1 MSMILGMLPSI
12 LMIVAPILITAIG
25 GMICEKAGVVNIA
38 LEGLMAIGACTAAAA
53 HVLMEASGMNHSL
66 SLFLALAMGFVTGGL
81 FSLVHAVAAINLNA
95 DQTISGT
102 GINLLSSGVTI
113 FASQILF
120 NSDRTREFR
129 MGMQTDALGIYPTA
143 YIALVVVLLSWFV
156 LYKLPVGM
164 HLRACGERWFVLYKL
179 PVGMH
184 LRACGEHPG
193 AAESVGINVK
203 KMRYWAVFTSGVLAG
218 LAGGCVVLTQTIQ
231 YTSNTINGRGF
242 IALAAVSFG
251 RWTPLGVTGAALL
264 FGTAQAF
271 AIIANNIPALKVLPT
286 EVFNILPYMVTLAA
300 LVLFSGKNYAPS
312 AAGKPYEKGA
322 S

>member
-1 MSMILGMLPSI
+1 MMILNMLPSV

-25 GMICEKAGVVNIA
+25 GMVSEKSGVVNIA
-38 LEGLMAIGACTAAAA
+38 LEGLMMIGAMSAAAA
-53 HVLMEASGMNHSL
+53 HVLVEASGMNHTL
-66 SLFLALAMGFVTGGL
+66 SLVLAMVIGTGIGGL
-81 FSLVHAVAAINLNA
+81 FSLLHAVAAINLNA

-102 GINLLSSGVTI
+102 GINLLASGVTI

-120 NSDRTREFR
+120 NADRTKEFR
-129 MGMQTDALGIYPTA
+129 MGMQTDALGFYPTA
-143 YIALVVVLLSWFV
+143 YIALIVVLLSWFV
-156 LYKLPVGM
+156 LYKLP
-164 HLRACGERWFVLYKL
+164 F
-179 PVGMH
+179 GMH

-203 KMRYWAVFTSGVLAG
+203 RIRYIAVLASGMLAG

-251 RWTPLGVTGAALL
+251 RWRPAGVAGAALL

-271 AIIANNIPALKVLPT
+271 AIIANNIPALRVLPT
-286 EVFNILPYMVTLAA
+286 EVFNILPYVVTLVA
-300 LVLFSGKNYAPS
+300 LVLFSGKNYAPA
-312 AAGKPYEKGA
+312 AAGRPYEKGA

>member
-1 MSMILGMLPSI
+1 MMVLNMLPSV

-25 GMICEKAGVVNIA
+25 GMISEKSGVVNIA
-38 LEGLMAIGACTAAAA
+38 LEGLMMIGAMTAAAA
-53 HVLMEASGMNHSL
+53 HVLMEGSGMNHTL
-66 SLFLALAMGFVTGGL
+66 SLVLALALGLGVGGI
-81 FSLVHAVAAINLNA
+81 FSLIHAVAAINLNA

-102 GINLLSSGVTI
+102 GINLLANGVTI

-120 NSDRTREFR
+120 NADRTKEFR
-129 MGMQTDALGIYPTA
+129 MGMQTDALGFYPTA
-143 YIALVVVLLSWFV
+143 YLALIVVLISWFV
-156 LYKLPVGM
+156 LYKLP
-164 HLRACGERWFVLYKL
+164 F
-179 PVGMH
+179 GMH

-203 KMRYWAVFTSGVLAG
+203 RIRYIAVLASGMLAG

-251 RWTPLGVTGAALL
+251 RWRPVGVAGAALL

-271 AIIANNIPALKVLPT
+271 AIIANNIPALRILPT
-286 EVFNILPYMVTLAA
+286 EVFNILPYVVTLVA
-300 LVLFSGKNYAPS
+300 LVVFSGKNYAPAS
-312 AAGKPYEKGA
+312 VGKPYEKGA

>member
-1 MSMILGMLPSI
+1 MSMILGMFPSI

-25 GMICEKAGVVNIA
+25 GMICEKSGVVNIA
-38 LEGLMAIGACTAAAA
+38 LEGLMAIGACTAASA
-53 HVLMEASGMNHSL
+53 HVLMESAGVPHGL
-66 SLFLALAMGFVTGGL
+66 SVILALVSGAVAGGT
-81 FSLVHAVAAINLNA
+81 FSLIHAVAAINFNA

-120 NSDRTREFR
+120 SADRTREFR
-129 MGMQTDALGIYPTA
+129 MGMQTDFLGIYPTA
-143 YIALVVVLLSWFV
+143 YIAIIVVILSWFV
-156 LYKLPVGM
+156 LYKLPFGM
-164 HLRACGERWFVLYKL
+164 HLRS
-179 PVGMH
+179 
-184 LRACGEHPG
+184 CGEHPS
-193 AAESVGINVK
+193 AAESVGINVRR
-203 KMRYWAVFTSGVLAG
+203 MRYFAVFTSGILAG

-251 RWTPLGVTGAALL
+251 RWKPLGVLGAAFL
-264 FGTAQAF
+264 FGAAQAF
-271 AIIANNIPALKVLPT
+271 AIIANNIPALRVLPT
-286 EVFNILPYMVTLAA
+286 EVFNILPYVTTLIA
-300 LVLFSGKNYAPS
+300 LVLFSGKNYAPR

>member
-1 MSMILGMLPSI
+1 MSMILGMLPSV

-25 GMICEKAGVVNIA
+25 GMICEKSGVVNIA

-53 HVLMEASGMNHSL
+53 HVLMEGSGMPHNL
-66 SLFLALAMGFVTGGL
+66 SLFLALVMGLLVGAL
-81 FSLVHAVAAINLNA
+81 FSVVHAFAAINLNA

-102 GINLLSSGVTI
+102 GINLLANGVTI

-120 NSDRTREFR
+120 NADRTKEFR
-129 MGMQTDALGIYPTA
+129 MGMQTDGLGVYPTA
-143 YIALVVVLLSWFV
+143 YIALAVVLLSWFV
-156 LYKLPVGM
+156 LYKIP
-164 HLRACGERWFVLYKL
+164 F
-179 PVGMH
+179 GMH

-203 KMRYWAVFTSGVLAG
+203 KMRYIAVISSGLLAG

-251 RWTPLGVTGAALL
+251 RWRPLGVTGAALL

-271 AIIANNIPALKVLPT
+271 AIIANNIPALRVLPT
-286 EVFNILPYMVTLAA
+286 EVFNILPYVVTLAA

>member
-1 MSMILGMLPSI
+1 MMIWNMLPSV

-25 GMICEKAGVVNIA
+25 GMISEKSGVVNIA
-38 LEGLMAIGACTAAAA
+38 LEGLMMIGAMSAAAA
-53 HVLMEASGMNHSL
+53 HVLMEGSGMNHTL
-66 SLFLALAMGFVTGGL
+66 SLVLAMVIGTVIGGL
-81 FSLVHAVAAINLNA
+81 FSLLHAVAAINLNA

-102 GINLLSSGVTI
+102 GINLLASGVTI

-120 NSDRTREFR
+120 NADRTKEFR
-129 MGMQTDALGIYPTA
+129 MGMQTDALGFYPTA
-143 YIALVVVLLSWFV
+143 YIALAVVLLSWFV
-156 LYKLPVGM
+156 LYKLP
-164 HLRACGERWFVLYKL
+164 F
-179 PVGMH
+179 GMH

-203 KMRYWAVFTSGVLAG
+203 RIRYIAVLASGMLAG

-251 RWTPLGVTGAALL
+251 RWRPAGVAGAALL

-271 AIIANNIPALKVLPT
+271 AIIANNIPALRVLPT
-286 EVFNILPYMVTLAA
+286 EVFNILPYVVTLVA
-300 LVLFSGKNYAPS
+300 LVLFSGKNYAPA
-312 AAGKPYEKGA
+312 AAGRPYEKGA

>member
-1 MSMILGMLPSI
+1 MMILNMLPSV

-25 GMICEKAGVVNIA
+25 GMISEKSGVVNIA
-38 LEGLMAIGACTAAAA
+38 LEGLMMIGAMSAAAA
-53 HVLMEASGMNHSL
+53 HVLMEGSGMNHTL
-66 SLFLALAMGFVTGGL
+66 SLVLAMAIGLGVGGL
-81 FSLVHAVAAINLNA
+81 FSLIHAVAAINLNA

-102 GINLLSSGVTI
+102 GINLLANGVTI

-120 NSDRTREFR
+120 NADRTKEFR
-129 MGMQTDALGIYPTA
+129 MGMQTDALGFYPTA
-143 YIALVVVLLSWFV
+143 YIALIVVLLSWFV
-156 LYKLPVGM
+156 LYKLP
-164 HLRACGERWFVLYKL
+164 F
-179 PVGMH
+179 GMH

-203 KMRYWAVFTSGVLAG
+203 QIRYIAVMVSGMLAG

-251 RWTPLGVTGAALL
+251 RWRPAGVAGAALL

-271 AIIANNIPALKVLPT
+271 AIIANNIPALRVLPT
-286 EVFNILPYMVTLAA
+286 EVFNILPYVVTLVA
-300 LVLFSGKNYAPS
+300 LVLFSGKNYAPAS
-312 AAGKPYEKGA
+312 AGKPYEKGA